1 MAALKETEGF
11 VEELKKAFSKN
22 DLKACDQLVNKIK
35 SKVVAFPGLV
45 PGSVSPSVKAELTVA
60 QEGLEYAVKV
70 AAKMED
76 KDAFQ
81 RNFSMLQTFYSS
93 AAEVGMPPSAH
104 QNLLLALHLMSLL
117 VENRTAEFHMELELL
132 PREARSDKYISH
144 VIQVEQWMM
153 DGAYNNVSESK
164 KHIPDPAFG
173 WLTAMLMSTV
183 RSEVASCIE
192 QAYHTLKVKDA
203 QELLMVDSEAEV
215 SKIAEERG
223 WKVLGGVFQFKEAT
237 EKSHEAIPTLQLIT
251 NSLMYAREL
260 ERIV

>member
-1 MAALKETEGF
+1 
-11 VEELKKAFSKN
+11 
-22 DLKACDQLVNKIK
+22 
-35 SKVVAFPGLV
+35 
-45 PGSVSPSVKAELTVA
+45 
-60 QEGLEYAVKV
+60 
-70 AAKMED
+70 
-76 KDAFQ
+76 
-81 RNFSMLQTFYSS
+81 
-93 AAEVGMPPSAH
+93 
-104 QNLLLALHLMSLL
+104 
-117 VENRTAEFHMELELL
+117 
-132 PREARSDKYISH
+132 
-144 VIQVEQWMM
+144 
-153 DGAYNNVSESK
+153 
-164 KHIPDPAFG
+164 
-173 WLTAMLMSTV
+173 MLMSTV